1 MPVSAPH
8 LSERPGLW
16 MCLICG
22 WTYDES
28 VGDPDSGIAPGT
40 TWDKIPADWSCPEC
54 GVKKSEFEM
63 VRI

>member
-1 MPVSAPH
+1 
-8 LSERPGLW
+8 